1 MKKRWNFVD
10 SLITF
15 TLVCAVAA
23 AVCALLRPSV
33 YAGAE
38 ETKIVYTA
46 QLREV
51 RAFTTENIK
60 VGDTVFDAATGGNM
74 GTVTSVT
81 VAPHAEVEVGADGEM
96 VMAEKPDYFTVD
108 LVIEGMCVEKSDSY
122 YLGGLV
128 EFKAGTGTPVNTK
141 YLTTT
146 LYVTGIDSVGG
157 AV

>member
-10 SLITF
+10 GLTTAALLCVIM
-15 TLVCAVAA
+15 A
-23 AVCALLRPSV
+23 AVCALAQPNV

-60 VGDTVFDAATGGNM
+60 VGDTVYDAATGGDM
-74 GTVTSVT
+74 GVVTDVVVT
-81 VAPHAEVEVGADGEM
+81 PHTEVEVGADGEM
-96 VMAEKPDYFTVD
+96 VIAEKPDYFTVD
-108 LVIEGMCVEKSDSY
+108 LVIEGLCVEKSDSY

-146 LYVTGIDSVGG
+146 LYITGIESVGG
-157 AV
+157 AA